1 MSKMYVGRFLVPGRG
16 KIEESSFCSVL
27 VEKQGKVGLLQAH
40 FSKMLYG
47 SAAPCPWEQKH
58 SVMSRVYGAQT
69 PGFISNPV
77 KQKLLYWGTCDE
89 IVGCRGTCDEIAGFT
104 CYSWE
109 KSVSLRVFLHAR
121 AAQRWAMHVYLCLKR
136 VVLGLVL
143 YGGIQ
148 SFYANFKVLL

>member
-16 KIEESSFCSVL
+16 KIEESSFCSAL

-47 SAAPCPWEQKH
+47 SVAPCPWEQKH
-58 SVMSRVYGAQT
+58 SVMSRVYGVQT
-69 PGFISNPV
+69 PGSISNPV

-89 IVGCRGTCDEIAGFT
+89 IVGST

-121 AAQRWAMHVYLCLKR
+121 AAQGWAMHVYLCLKR
-136 VVLGLVL
+136 VVLGLIL
-143 YGGIQ
+143 YGGDPEFLCKLQ
-148 SFYANFKVLL
+148 HPAVVGFPPF